1 MEGWWKRMKVKRS
14 MEETALWNTW
24 MKHRDTETANLLLT
38 HYMYLVQFHVERTAS
53 HLPPNVGKD
62 DLISYG
68 MMGLYDAI
76 KKFEPA
82 RDLKFDTYASF
93 RVRGAIIDGLRK
105 EDWLPRSIR
114 EKGKKVENA
123 SRILEQQLQREPTS
137 KEIASYL
144 NVPSEDVESAVRDN
158 LFSAVISIQD
168 KPNKASG
175 YNGETAGY
183 DIEDTSAILPDEQ
196 LVEEEIKSDLIK
208 CIQSLTKNEQL
219 IISLFYQEEL
229 TLTEIG
235 HVMGLTTSRISQIH
249 KKAIFKLRNILGKM
263 TIGMQK

>member
-1 MEGWWKRMKVKRS
+1 MPVKQS
-14 MEETALWNTW
+14 PEEAALWKDW
-24 MKHRDTETANLLLT
+24 VDSKDTQTANQLLA

-53 HLPPNVGKD
+53 HLPPNVVKD
-62 DLISYG
+62 DLKSYG

-76 KKFEPA
+76 KKFDPE

-123 SRILEQQLQREPTS
+123 SRILEQTLQREPTS
-137 KEIASYL
+137 QEIAAYL
-144 NVPSEDVESAVRDN
+144 HISSDEVESIVKDT
-158 LFSAVISIQD
+158 LFSNVLSIDESQKEGTD
-168 KPNKASG
+168 QNKDSI
-175 YNGETAGY
+175 GY
-183 DIEDTSAILPDEQ
+183 DIKDTEALMPDES
-196 LVEEEIKSDLIK
+196 LIGEEIKADLVKGIK
-208 CIQSLTKNEQL
+208 SLTKNEQL
-219 IISLFYQEEL
+219 LISLFYQEEL

-249 KKAIFKLRNILGKM
+249 KKAIFKLRKIMDKLAVGS
-263 TIGMQK
+263 